1 MTSSPRSQSKL
12 GVKLSTQGRACPRKG
27 RVMHAKHK
35 LKLERRLEV
44 HLRLSYKSHPH
55 SAPLTLA
62 TAHPTHAC
70 TRAFI
75 AHHGVLTVLQPLHVL
90 THIDYE
96 SSASVTD
103 TDVPASVPSLPT
115 MVTLYREQH
124 STTPDHG
131 PLPPQYVIN

>member
-1 MTSSPRSQSKL
+1 M
-12 GVKLSTQGRACPRKG
+12 
-27 RVMHAKHK
+27 
-35 LKLERRLEV
+35 
-44 HLRLSYKSHPH
+44 HLRLGDKPH
-55 SAPLTLA
+55 SHSDTLALA
-62 TAHPTHAC
+62 TADSAHAC

-131 PLPPQYVIN
+131 PLPPQNVIS